1 MWTTILGGL
10 LGAGAGY
17 GAYAY
22 SRQQQDACFAKNY
35 VTAPV
40 PPDATVEQ
48 QSAAETENV
57 SLMAQVSAACSEKH
71 PIRTFL
77 SDDMYLAIGGGLL
90 VGGLTGFFA
99 FRKK

>member
-35 VTAPV
+35 VTAP
-40 PPDATVEQ
+40 
-48 QSAAETENV
+48 ENV